1 MKVDVD
7 CKERIKI
14 ALTFLL
20 QSYKVLM
27 GSMVLLFVPRGCD
40 DHVCSVTDNLYN
52 RDDLNL
58 SGLVF
63 NFITVCS
70 FVAVYVAELRREN
83 WCVHNLDID
92 HNVSDNNLAII
103 LKEKPEL
110 HNELHYH
117 NKLYKNTTLGCL
129 TIFIINFVISNYILY
144 NDEVFWTIGLAPY
157 ASYMILVLM
166 KIYNCYYIASHSIAN
181 DKALSAYMTE
191 FSSFNVIDPD
201 MLTIEEKKEENEII
215 EEKNEVLEPLP
226 GMMPNPLHQVEV

>member
-52 RDDLNL
+52 TNDLNV

-70 FVAVYVAELRREN
+70 FVAVYAAELRREN
-83 WCVHNLDID
+83 WCVHNFDID

-103 LKEKPEL
+103 LKNKPEL
-110 HNELHYH
+110 SNTLHYH
-117 NKLYKNTTLGCL
+117 NRLYKNTTLGCL
-129 TIFIINFVISNYILY
+129 TIFIVNFVISNYILY

-157 ASYMILVLM
+157 SSYMILVLM
-166 KIYNCYYIASHSIAN
+166 KIYNSYYIATHSIIN

-191 FSSFNVIDPD
+191 FSSFNIIDPD
-201 MLTIEEKKEENEII
+201 MLTLEDKRQNSI
-215 EEKNEVLEPLP
+215 EEKNEVIEPLP
-226 GMMPNPLHQVEV
+226 FMIPNPLPDVVV

>member
-52 RDDLNL
+52 TNDLNV

-70 FVAVYVAELRREN
+70 FVAVYAAELRREN
-83 WCVHNLDID
+83 WCVHNFDID

-103 LKEKPEL
+103 LKNKPEL
-110 HNELHYH
+110 SNTLHYH
-117 NKLYKNTTLGCL
+117 NRLYKNTTLGCL
-129 TIFIINFVISNYILY
+129 TIFIVNFVISNYILY

-157 ASYMILVLM
+157 SSYMILVLM
-166 KIYNCYYIASHSIAN
+166 KIYNSYYIATHSIAN

-191 FSSFNVIDPD
+191 FSSFNIIDPD
-201 MLTIEEKKEENEII
+201 MLTLEDKQQNSI
-215 EEKNEVLEPLP
+215 EEKNEVIEPLP
-226 GMMPNPLHQVEV
+226 FMIPNPLPDVVV

>member
-52 RDDLNL
+52 RDDLNV

-70 FVAVYVAELRREN
+70 FVAVYAAELRREN
-83 WCVHNLDID
+83 WCVHNFDID

-103 LKEKPEL
+103 LKEKPKL
-110 HNELHYH
+110 HDTLHYH
-117 NKLYKNTTLGCL
+117 NKVYKNTTLGCL
-129 TIFIINFVISNYILY
+129 NYFY
-144 NDEVFWTIGLAPY
+144 YKF
-157 ASYMILVLM
+157 
-166 KIYNCYYIASHSIAN
+166 CYI
-181 DKALSAYMTE
+181 
-191 FSSFNVIDPD
+191 
-201 MLTIEEKKEENEII
+201 
-215 EEKNEVLEPLP
+215 
-226 GMMPNPLHQVEV
+226 

>member
-40 DHVCSVTDNLYN
+40 DHICSVTDNLYN
-52 RDDLNL
+52 TNDLNV

-70 FVAVYVAELRREN
+70 FVAVYAAELRREN
-83 WCVHNLDID
+83 WCVHNFDID

-103 LKEKPEL
+103 LKNKPEL
-110 HNELHYH
+110 SNTLHYH
-117 NKLYKNTTLGCL
+117 NRLYKNTTLGCL
-129 TIFIINFVISNYILY
+129 TIFIVNFVISNYILY

-157 ASYMILVLM
+157 SSYMILVLM
-166 KIYNCYYIASHSIAN
+166 KIYNSYYIATHSIIN

-191 FSSFNVIDPD
+191 FSSFNIIDPD
-201 MLTIEEKKEENEII
+201 MLTLEDKRQNSI
-215 EEKNEVLEPLP
+215 EEKNEVIEPLP
-226 GMMPNPLHQVEV
+226 FMIPNPLPDVVV

>member
-40 DHVCSVTDNLYN
+40 DHICSVTDNLYN
-52 RDDLNL
+52 TNDLNV

-70 FVAVYVAELRREN
+70 FVAVYAAELRREN
-83 WCVHNLDID
+83 WCVHNFDID
-92 HNVSDNNLAII
+92 HNISDNNLAII
-103 LKEKPEL
+103 LKNKPEL
-110 HNELHYH
+110 SNTLHYH
-117 NKLYKNTTLGCL
+117 NRLYKNTTLGCL
-129 TIFIINFVISNYILY
+129 TIFIVNFVISNYILY

-157 ASYMILVLM
+157 SSYMILVLM
-166 KIYNCYYIASHSIAN
+166 KIYNSYYIATHSIAN

-191 FSSFNVIDPD
+191 FSSFNIIDPD
-201 MLTIEEKKEENEII
+201 MLTLEDKQQNSI
-215 EEKNEVLEPLP
+215 EEKNEVIEPLP
-226 GMMPNPLHQVEV
+226 FMIPNPLPDVVV

>member
-40 DHVCSVTDNLYN
+40 DHICSVTDNLYN
-52 RDDLNL
+52 TNDLNV

-70 FVAVYVAELRREN
+70 FVAVYAAELRREN
-83 WCVHNLDID
+83 WCVHNFDID

-103 LKEKPEL
+103 LKNKPEL
-110 HNELHYH
+110 SNTLHYH
-117 NKLYKNTTLGCL
+117 NRLYKNTTLGCL
-129 TIFIINFVISNYILY
+129 TIFIVNFVISNYILY

-157 ASYMILVLM
+157 SSYMILVLM
-166 KIYNCYYIASHSIAN
+166 KIYNSYYIATHSISN

-191 FSSFNVIDPD
+191 FSSFNIIDPD
-201 MLTIEEKKEENEII
+201 MLTLEDKQQNSI
-215 EEKNEVLEPLP
+215 EEKNEVIEPLP
-226 GMMPNPLHQVEV
+226 FMIPNPLPDVVV

>member
-52 RDDLNL
+52 RDDLNV

-70 FVAVYVAELRREN
+70 FVAVYAAELRREN
-83 WCVHNLDID
+83 WCVHNFDID
-92 HNVSDNNLAII
+92 HQKTCIQ
-103 LKEKPEL
+103 
-110 HNELHYH
+110 
-117 NKLYKNTTLGCL
+117 
-129 TIFIINFVISNYILY
+129 F
-144 NDEVFWTIGLAPY
+144 
-157 ASYMILVLM
+157 LV
-166 KIYNCYYIASHSIAN
+166 
-181 DKALSAYMTE
+181 
-191 FSSFNVIDPD
+191 
-201 MLTIEEKKEENEII
+201 
-215 EEKNEVLEPLP
+215 
-226 GMMPNPLHQVEV
+226 

>member
-40 DHVCSVTDNLYN
+40 DHICSVTDNLYN
-52 RDDLNL
+52 TNDLNV

-70 FVAVYVAELRREN
+70 FVAVYAAELRREN
-83 WCVHNLDID
+83 WCVHNFDID
-92 HNVSDNNLAII
+92 HNISDNNLAII
-103 LKEKPEL
+103 LKNKPEL
-110 HNELHYH
+110 SNTLHYH
-117 NKLYKNTTLGCL
+117 NRLYKNTTLGCL
-129 TIFIINFVISNYILY
+129 TIFIVNFVISNYILY

-157 ASYMILVLM
+157 SSYMILVLM
-166 KIYNCYYIASHSIAN
+166 KIYNSYYIATHSIIN

-191 FSSFNVIDPD
+191 FSSFNIIDPD
-201 MLTIEEKKEENEII
+201 MLTLEDKRQNSI
-215 EEKNEVLEPLP
+215 EEKNEVIEPLP
-226 GMMPNPLHQVEV
+226 FMIPNPLPDVVV

>member
-14 ALTFLL
+14 AFTFLL

-52 RDDLNL
+52 RDDLNV

-70 FVAVYVAELRREN
+70 FVAVYAAELRREN
-83 WCVHNLDID
+83 WCVHNFDID

-110 HNELHYH
+110 SKKTLHYH
-117 NKLYKNTTLGCL
+117 NRLYKNTTLGL
-129 TIFIINFVISNYILY
+129 SNYFIINFVISNYILY

-166 KIYNCYYIASHSIAN
+166 KYIIVIV
-181 DKALSAYMTE
+181 LPPIQLRMT
-191 FSSFNVIDPD
+191 
-201 MLTIEEKKEENEII
+201 K
-215 EEKNEVLEPLP
+215 
-226 GMMPNPLHQVEV
+226 H

>member
-70 FVAVYVAELRREN
+70 FVAVYAAELRREN
-83 WCVHNLDID
+83 WCVHNFDID

>member
-20 QSYKVLM
+20 QSYKDFM

-40 DHVCSVTDNLYN
+40 DHICSVTDNLYN
-52 RDDLNL
+52 TNDLNV

-70 FVAVYVAELRREN
+70 FVAVYAAELRREN
-83 WCVHNLDID
+83 WCVHNFDID
-92 HNVSDNNLAII
+92 HNISDNNLAII
-103 LKEKPEL
+103 LKNKPEL
-110 HNELHYH
+110 SNTLHYH
-117 NKLYKNTTLGCL
+117 NRLYKNTTLGCL
-129 TIFIINFVISNYILY
+129 TIFIVNFVISNYILY

-157 ASYMILVLM
+157 SSYMILVLM
-166 KIYNCYYIASHSIAN
+166 KIYNSYYIATHSIAN

-191 FSSFNVIDPD
+191 FSSFNIIDPD
-201 MLTIEEKKEENEII
+201 MLTLEDKQQNSI
-215 EEKNEVLEPLP
+215 EEKNEVIEPLP
-226 GMMPNPLHQVEV
+226 FMIPNPLPDVVV